1 MTTFVAL
8 LRGINVSGQ
17 KSIRMADLQNSLVA
31 LGFAGVR
38 SYLQSG
44 NLVFDAS
51 RGDPRKLASTI
62 KARIAH
68 DFGHDVDVLVLPA
81 KELGLVASSNPLL
94 PRREVDEKLFHGTFL
109 FQPVSKADFQKLKL
123 PAQPGEQ
130 AVLIGQV
137 VLLHCPH
144 GYGRTKLNNAFFE
157 KALKVTATTRNW
169 RTILAL
175 QALCAGQSAG
185 A

>member
-1 MTTFVAL
+1 MTTFVGL

-17 KSIRMADLQNSLVA
+17 KSIRMADLQNSLMA
-31 LGFAGVR
+31 LGFTKVR

-44 NLVFDAS
+44 NLVFDTS
-51 RGDPRKLASTI
+51 RGEPRKLASAI
-62 KARIAH
+62 KTRIAD
-68 DFGHDVDVLVLPA
+68 DFGHEVEVLVLPA
-81 KELGLVASSNPLL
+81 KEFGLVASFNPLL
-94 PRREVDEKLFHGTFL
+94 PRRVLDEKLFHATFL

-157 KALKVTATTRNW
+157 KAFKVSATTRNW

-175 QALCAGQSAG
+175 QALCAD
-185 A
+185 

>member
-17 KSIRMADLQNSLVA
+17 KVIRMADLRNSFTA
-31 LGFAGVR
+31 LGFVNVR

-44 NLVFDAS
+44 NLVFDTS
-51 RGDPRKLASTI
+51 RGEPRKLASAI
-62 KARIAH
+62 QARIAD
-68 DFGHDVDVLVLPA
+68 DFGHEVEVLVLVA
-81 KELGLVASSNPLL
+81 KEFDLVASSNPLL
-94 PRREVDEKLFHGTFL
+94 PRRGIDEKLFHGTFL
-109 FQPVSKADFQKLKL
+109 FQPVTKADFQKLKL
-123 PAQPGEQ
+123 PAQAGEQ

-144 GYGRTKLNNAFFE
+144 GYGRTKLNNAYFE
-157 KALKVTATTRNW
+157 KALKVSATTRNW

-175 QALCAGQSAG
+175 QALCTQQ
-185 A
+185 

>member
-17 KSIRMADLQNSLVA
+17 KSIRMVDLRNSFTA
-31 LGFAGVR
+31 LGFANVR

-51 RGDPRKLASTI
+51 RAEPRKLASAI
-62 KARIAH
+62 KARIAD
-68 DFGHDVDVLVLPA
+68 DFGHEVEVFVLTA
-81 KELGLVASSNPLL
+81 KQLDLVASSNPLP
-94 PRREVDEKLFHGTFL
+94 PRRGADEKIFHGTFL
-109 FQPVSKADFQKLKL
+109 FQPVSKAFFQKLKL
-123 PAQPGEQ
+123 PVQAGEQ

-144 GYGRTKLNNAFFE
+144 GYGRTKLNNVFFE
-157 KALKVTATTRNW
+157 KALKLSATTRNW

-175 QALCAGQSAG
+175 QALCTQR
-185 A
+185 

>member
-17 KSIRMADLQNSLVA
+17 KSIRMVDLRNSLVA
-31 LGFAGVR
+31 LGFTKVG

-51 RGDPRKLASTI
+51 RGDPRKLASAI
-62 KARIAH
+62 KARIAN
-68 DFGHDVDVLVLPA
+68 DFGHEVEVLALPA
-81 KELGLVASSNPLL
+81 RELDVVASSNPLL
-94 PRREVDEKLFHGTFL
+94 PRRGADEKLFHGTFL

-123 PAQPGEQ
+123 PAQTGER

-157 KALKVTATTRNW
+157 KGLKVNATTRNW

-175 QALCAGQSAG
+175 QALCT
-185 A
+185 